1 MLEASEDPKMKGF
14 DILDWWRVNSSRY
27 RVLSQVARDV
37 LEILVFI
44 VASVS
49 AINTGGH
56 VLDPFRSSLSLNT
69 VEALICT

>member
-44 VASVS
+44 VALES
-49 AINTGGH
+49 AINTRGH
-56 VLDPFRSSLSLNT
+56 VLDPFCSSLSLNI

>member
-1 MLEASEDPKMKGF
+1 MLKASEDPKMKGF

-37 LEILVFI
+37 LKILVFI
-44 VASVS
+44 VALES
-49 AINTGGH
+49 AINTRGH
-56 VLDPFRSSLSLNT
+56 VLDPFCSSFSLNI